1 MSTPA
6 GAPQQEHHSRSTTHL
21 QRHAVGQQVARP
33 LRVRQAVPEDA
44 YVNSRSTE
52 PYVNSRSTETY
63 GSQRLLLQNGAGGA
77 ASLQSKVC
85 SVRGPYHDGDIST
98 WGSRSSSADEYSP
111 PCSRRRAAPW
121 RL

>member
-44 YVNSRSTE
+44 
-52 PYVNSRSTETY
+52 YVNSRSTETY